1 MKVIIVGGGIG
12 GLTAALSL
20 HEAGIETVVFEA
32 ARRVD
37 ALGLGVNLQPNAVR
51 ELTELGLADKLAS
64 IAWPIEELAFYTRRG
79 QRIWSEPRGSAGGYR
94 WPQYAVNRGLLQVAL
109 FDDASARLGRDRVVT
124 GHILAAFEQDEAG
137 VTAHF
142 SGPDSRERI
151 RSERGDILIGAD
163 GLHSVVRGHFYPDQK
178 LHYAGQLMW
187 RTSVPDVPFLSGHTM
202 IIAGHR
208 NQKVV
213 AYPMQPLAD
222 GRAMLNVITELA
234 EPGDAPPREDWNR
247 KVDKAQFAA
256 RFKDWNFDWLDVPS
270 LIDRAESFF
279 EFPKIDRD
287 PVPQW
292 TFGRVT
298 LMGDAAHPMQPVGSQ
313 AGSQAIVDARVLAF
327 HLARGADPRAAL
339 KQYESERLPPMREVA
354 LRNRAMGAEI
364 VMDLVE
370 ERAPDGFADIDDVLP
385 KAEREQRA
393 AEFKKTAGL
402 DAQHLNARPSYSVD
416 LATSPQSAK
425 QGRAT

>member
-12 GLTAALSL
+12 GLTTALSL
-20 HEAGIETVVFEA
+20 HQAGIEAVVFEA

-37 ALGLGVNLQPNAVR
+37 ALGLGINLQPNAVR
-51 ELTELGLADKLAS
+51 ELTELGLAGKLAE
-64 IAWPIEELAFYTRRG
+64 IAWPIEELAFYNRHG

-94 WPQYAVNRGLLQVAL
+94 WRQYAVNRGLLQVAL
-109 FDDASARLGRDRVVT
+109 FEEACARLAQERIVT
-124 GHILAAFEQDEAG
+124 GHSLVGFEQDEAG
-137 VTAHF
+137 ITAHF
-142 SGPDSRERI
+142 SGPDGRERI

-163 GLHSVVRGHFYPDQK
+163 GLHSTVRGHFYPEQT

-187 RTSVPDVPFLSGHTM
+187 RTSVPDAPFLSGHTM

-222 GRAMLNVITELA
+222 GRAMLNVIAELA

-256 RFKDWNFDWLDVPS
+256 SFESWTFDWLDVPK
-270 LIDRAESFF
+270 LIERAESFY

-313 AGSQAIVDARVLAF
+313 AGSQAIVDGRVLAF
-327 HLARGADPRAAL
+327 HLAHDRSDPRAAI
-339 KQYESERLPPMREVA
+339 KKYEDERLPPMREVA

-370 ERAPDGFADIDDVLP
+370 ERAPNGFANIDDVLP
-385 KAEREQRA
+385 RAEQEQRA
-393 AEFKKTAGL
+393 ADFKKTAGL
-402 DAQHLNARPSYSVD
+402 DAQHLNDRPSYSV
-416 LATSPQSAK
+416 A
-425 QGRAT
+425 

>member
-20 HEAGIETVVFEA
+20 FEAGIETVVFEA

-37 ALGLGVNLQPNAVR
+37 ALGLGINLQPNAVR
-51 ELTELGLADKLAS
+51 ELTELGLADRIAS
-64 IAWPIEELAFYTRRG
+64 IGWPIEELAFYNRHG
-79 QRIWSEPRGSAGGYR
+79 QRIWAEPRGLAGGYR
-94 WPQYAVNRGLLQVAL
+94 WPQYAINRGQLQVAL
-109 FDDASARLGRDRVVT
+109 FEAARARLGHDRALP
-124 GHILAAFEQDEAG
+124 GHSLIGFEQDETG

-142 SGPDSRERI
+142 SGPDGGAPI
-151 RSERGDILIGAD
+151 RAERGDILVGAD
-163 GLHSVVRGHFYPDQK
+163 GLHSTVRRHFYPEQK
-178 LHYAGQLMW
+178 LHYGGQLMW
-187 RTSVPDVPFLSGHTM
+187 RTAVPAAPFLSGRTM

-213 AYPMQPLAD
+213 AYPMAPLPD

-234 EPGDAPPREDWNR
+234 EAGDAPPREDWNR
-247 KVDKAQFAA
+247 KVDKTRFADS
-256 RFKDWNFDWLDVPS
+256 FKSWAFDWLDVPK
-270 LIDRAESFF
+270 LIDRAETFF

-298 LMGDAAHPMQPVGSQ
+298 LLGDAAHPMQPVGSQ
-313 AGSQAIVDARVLAF
+313 AGSQAIVDGRVLAF
-327 HLARGADPRAAL
+327 HVARHRDDPRAAI
-339 KQYESERLPPMREVA
+339 KRYEDERLPPMRDMA

-370 ERAPDGFADIDDVLP
+370 ARAPNGFADIDDVLP
-385 KAEREQRA
+385 RSEREQRA
-393 AEFKKTAGL
+393 AEFKKAAGL
-402 DAQHLNARPSYSVD
+402 DARYLNERPSYSVAP
-416 LATSPQSAK
+416 LQ
-425 QGRAT
+425 

>member
-12 GLTAALSL
+12 GLTTALSL
-20 HEAGIETVVFEA
+20 HQAGIEAVVFEA

-37 ALGLGVNLQPNAVR
+37 ALGLGINLQPNAVR
-51 ELTELGLADKLAS
+51 ELTELGLAGKLAE
-64 IAWPIEELAFYTRRG
+64 IAWPIEELAFYNRHG

-94 WPQYAVNRGLLQVAL
+94 WRQYAVNRGLLQVAL
-109 FDDASARLGRDRVVT
+109 FEEASARLGRERIVT
-124 GHILAAFEQDEAG
+124 GHSLVAFEQDETG

-142 SGPDSRERI
+142 SGPDGRARI
-151 RSERGDILIGAD
+151 RSERGDILVGAD
-163 GLHSVVRGHFYPDQK
+163 GLHSTVRGHFYPDQK

-187 RTSVPDVPFLSGHTM
+187 RTSVPDAPFLSGHTM

-222 GRAMLNVITELA
+222 GRAMLNVIAELA

-256 RFKDWNFDWLDVPS
+256 SFKSWTFDWLDVPK
-270 LIDRAESFF
+270 LIERAESFY

-313 AGSQAIVDARVLAF
+313 AGSQAIVDGRVLAF
-327 HLARGADPRAAL
+327 HLAHDRADPRAAIR
-339 KQYESERLPPMREVA
+339 KYEGERLPPMREVA

-370 ERAPDGFADIDDVLP
+370 ERAPNGFTNIDDVLP
-385 KAEREQRA
+385 RAEQEQRA
-393 AEFKKTAGL
+393 ADFKKTAGL
-402 DAQHLNARPSYSVD
+402 DAQHLNERPSYSV
-416 LATSPQSAK
+416 A
-425 QGRAT
+425 

>member
-20 HEAGIETVVFEA
+20 FEAGIETVVFES

-37 ALGLGVNLQPNAVR
+37 ALGLGINLQPNAVR
-51 ELTELGLADKLAS
+51 ELTELGLAGKIAS
-64 IAWPIEELAFYTRRG
+64 IGWPIEELAFYNRHG
-79 QRIWSEPRGSAGGYR
+79 QRIWGEPRGTAGGYR
-94 WPQYAVNRGLLQVAL
+94 WPQYAINRGALQVAL
-109 FDDASARLGRDRVVT
+109 FEEARARLGDDHVLP
-124 GHILAAFEQDEAG
+124 GHSLVGFEQDESG

-142 SGPDSRERI
+142 AGPDGGGTI
-151 RSERGDILIGAD
+151 RSERGDILVGAD
-163 GLHSVVRGHFYPDQK
+163 GLHSTVRGHFYPDQK

-187 RTSVPDVPFLSGHTM
+187 RAAVAAPPFLTGRTM

-208 NQKVV
+208 NQKIV
-213 AYPMQPLAD
+213 AYPMAPLPD
-222 GRAMLNVITELA
+222 GRAMLNVIAELA

-247 KVDKAQFAA
+247 KVDKAQFASHFA
-256 RFKDWNFDWLDVPS
+256 SWVFDWLNAPK
-270 LIDRAESFF
+270 LIDEADSFF

-292 TFGRVT
+292 TFGAVT
-298 LMGDAAHPMQPVGSQ
+298 LLGDAAHPMQPVGSQ

-327 HLARGADPRAAL
+327 HLARHRDDPRAAI
-339 KQYESERLPPMREVA
+339 KRYEDDRLPPMREVA

-385 KAEREQRA
+385 RAEREQRA
-393 AEFKKTAGL
+393 AEFKKVAGL
-402 DAQHLNARPSYSVD
+402 DAQHLNERPSYSP
-416 LATSPQSAK
+416 A
-425 QGRAT
+425 